1 MERKSNK
8 KLLKDINNYRN
19 QRIKENLDRLDDI
32 EEYIDR
38 MKYTINHWDEID
50 PNFKPRCTKNEL
62 VYLLVLLLRFKRNL
76 RILSNHEI
84 DEYIDPENSRESEII
99 FDSDMPDDSYDYAG
113 VFIGDSLAFDSVIK
127 DHIIG
132 TIGNNPYRFDGM
144 GDMVLEALKLSD
156 NMYDLG
162 IEPVK
167 PL

>member
-1 MERKSNK
+1 MEGKSNK
-8 KLLKDINNYRN
+8 KLLKDIKKYRN
-19 QRIKENLDRLDDI
+19 QRIRENLDRLDDI

-38 MKYTINHWDEID
+38 MKYTINHWNEID

-62 VYLLVLLLRFKRNL
+62 IYLLVLLLRFKSNL
-76 RILSNHEI
+76 RILSSQEI
-84 DEYIDPENSRESEII
+84 DEYRDPETGGSSDVI
-99 FDSDMPDDSYDYAG
+99 FDTEMPDDSYDYAG
-113 VFIGDSLAFDSVIK
+113 IFIGDSLTFDSLIK

-132 TIGNNPYRFDGM
+132 TIGNNPYRFEGM
-144 GDMVLEALKLSD
+144 GDMVLEALKLED